1 MVYLQDPFPLP
12 YNHSL
17 KLRMGRTTL
26 SLQVCSVM
34 CAAVFWCSVFV
45 GMLAC
50 WCVCLFACEMLPLD

>member
-26 SLQVCSVM
+26 SLQVCSVI
-34 CAAVFWCSVFV
+34 CVSLCVVFYVFV
-45 GMLAC
+45 GML
-50 WCVCLFACEMLPLD
+50 VCSYF